1 MGIVKAAADLTYAF
15 RFVRMLVMKWESW
28 DAYKEGIIDK
38 DGKRIKGEAINTDA
52 RKNAYTPFIRL
63 CANIKRLLNKIPGG
77 STKLGSFAAA
87 LFLLKENFN
96 VADKK
101 LEKILKEYD
110 IDPTDFLKENTEWFI
125 LEDKQLTPGVYRT
138 TNYKMLNR
146 SFEEFV
152 RPKDRIRV
160 EPDTY
165 PSGTVFGI
173 DIYEAVHINTNQK
186 IYVSASEIV
195 K

>member
-1 MGIVKAAADLTYAF
+1 
-15 RFVRMLVMKWESW
+15 
-28 DAYKEGIIDK
+28 
-38 DGKRIKGEAINTDA
+38 
-52 RKNAYTPFIRL
+52 
-63 CANIKRLLNKIPGG
+63 
-77 STKLGSFAAA
+77 
-87 LFLLKENFN
+87 
-96 VADKK
+96 
-101 LEKILKEYD
+101 
-110 IDPTDFLKENTEWFI
+110 
-125 LEDKQLTPGVYRT
+125 
-138 TNYKMLNR
+138 MLNR

>member
-15 RFVRMLVMKWESW
+15 RFVRMLVMKWENW
-28 DAYKEGIIDK
+28 DAYKEGLIDK
-38 DGKRIKGEAINTDA
+38 EGKRIKGVDINTDE

-63 CANIKRLLNKIPGG
+63 CANIKRLLSKIPGG
-77 STKLGSFAAA
+77 GTKLGSFAAA

>member
-28 DAYKEGIIDK
+28 DAYKEGLIDK

-110 IDPTDFLKENTEWFI
+110 IDPTDFLKENTEWFV
-125 LEDKQLTPGVYRT
+125 LEDKQLSPGVYRVT
-138 TNYKMLNR
+138 DYKMLNR
-146 SFEEFV
+146 SFDEFV
-152 RPKDRIRV
+152 RPKDKIRV

-165 PSGTVFGI
+165 PSGNVFGI

-186 IYVSASEIV
+186 IYISASEIV